1 MVPVKPSR
9 LVLAAAA
16 PAAIWIVVTAAWLI
30 ASALGIQPGGRST
43 AMTLSEAVA
52 VASHADV
59 ARLLAAGADP
69 NGRYRVRANLV
80 RNDERTLTPFE
91 AATGAI
97 RTGPLQMLFDH
108 GARIDE
114 STYPVLWCAANA
126 RHNDDMIRF
135 LQVHL
140 LTNVYAVDCGNVRKV
155 W

>member
-1 MVPVKPSR
+1 MVPVKR
-9 LVLAAAA
+9 LELAVAA
-16 PAAIWIVVTAAWLI
+16 PAFAWLALIVVWLI
-30 ASALGIQPGGRST
+30 ASVVGIQPGGRAT
-43 AMTLSEAVA
+43 PMTLSEATA

-80 RNDERTLTPFE
+80 RNDERMLTPFE

-114 STYPVLWCAANA
+114 STYPVLICAAHA
-126 RHNDDMIRF
+126 RNNDDMIKF

-140 LTNVYAVDCGNVRKV
+140 LTDVYAVDCGTVRRV

>member
-1 MVPVKPSR
+1 MTRPRLALAAAVPAVVWMVLTVAW
-9 LVLAAAA
+9 LAAAA
-16 PAAIWIVVTAAWLI
+16 FDV
-30 ASALGIQPGGRST
+30 QPGGDSRSL
-43 AMTLSEAVA
+43 TLSEATA

-80 RNDERTLTPFE
+80 RNDERMLTPLE

-97 RTGPLQMLFDH
+97 RTGPLELLVEH

-114 STYPVLWCAANA
+114 STYPVLICAAQA
-126 RHNDDMIRF
+126 RHNNDMIKL
-135 LQVHL
+135 LQRHQ
-140 LTNVYAVDCGNVRKV
+140 LTDVYAIDCGNVRRV